1 MNRYNLKYKTFDELM
16 AEVKMD
22 FEDYNLEDHIKPF
35 TLIKVAKRVNYDLG
49 LRIHKTE
56 NVILEVEKG
65 RAKLPD
71 DFYLLNYAYLLGHF
85 KMKEALPQGTHTE
98 QVPLAV
104 PAYITQPD
112 KIDICATPDPCP
124 TPEPECP
131 DPCAPEEADT
141 CSTTKGCQT
150 WMNCKGETM
159 QLIQKIKFQTRTW
172 DEFYRIRVTGDDK
185 FFDPKCPNLN
195 WLAKNK
201 AFIRDGYIYT
211 SFQEGDL
218 YINYEAMMK
227 DSDGNLLVLNHPMI
241 NEYYEYALKERILE
255 NLMAANHQLNPNFV
269 QRIDAKFRM
278 SRNVANGIVNTME
291 FTELEEVWRANR
303 KAMYNK
309 YYKMFV

>member
-1 MNRYNLKYKTFDELM
+1 MKPYNLKYKTFDQLM

-71 DFYLLNYAYLLGHF
+71 DFYILNYAYLLGHF
-85 KMKEALPQGTHTE
+85 KMKSAMPQGTHTE
-98 QVPLAV
+98 QVPLPV
-104 PAYITQPD
+104 PAYVTQPD
-112 KIDICATPDPCP
+112 KIDICVTPDPCP

-131 DPCAPEEADT
+131 DPCQAPEP
-141 CSTTKGCQT
+141 CGCNACGCET
-150 WMNCKGETM
+150 WVNCKGETM

-185 FFDPKCPNLN
+185 FFDPKCPNKN
-195 WLAKNK
+195 WLSKNK

-211 SFQEGDL
+211 SFQEGEL

-227 DSDGNLLVLNHPMI
+227 DENGNLLVLDHPMI
-241 NEYYEYALKERILE
+241 NEYYEYAIKERLLE

-269 QRIDAKFRM
+269 QRIDVKYRQ